1 MLILENP
8 LEVTKTKPV
17 LINFPLNTR
26 ETAVPS
32 GPPKEKLFGS
42 NYLVLQLLKSGI
54 QMIIIVLNHQT
65 EPKGNDVA
73 SARRFAVTVTR
84 TN

>member
-8 LEVTKTKPV
+8 LELTKTKPV

-32 GPPKEKLFGS
+32 GPPKE
-42 NYLVLQLLKSGI
+42 NYLVPNKKVVFCSC
-54 QMIIIVLNHQT
+54 
-65 EPKGNDVA
+65 
-73 SARRFAVTVTR
+73 
-84 TN
+84 

>member
-8 LEVTKTKPV
+8 LELTKTKPV

-42 NYLVLQLLKSGI
+42 KQKS
-54 QMIIIVLNHQT
+54 
-65 EPKGNDVA
+65 
-73 SARRFAVTVTR
+73 
-84 TN
+84 